1 MPPGPPPHHT
11 APIHACTVQYAHGT
25 ALWLQYYS
33 TQAQGSLNAVY
44 RPRRRPGAVVLV
56 RGQVAAP
63 HGPTHQL
70 TAQLHLHTTNKACVC
85 TVRTK
90 HKVVGSAELEQAK

>member
-1 MPPGPPPHHT
+1 M
-11 APIHACTVQYAHGT
+11 QYIGHVGAQ
-25 ALWLQYYS
+25 ALLFRS
-33 TQAQGSLNAVY
+33 
-44 RPRRRPGAVVLV
+44 RE
-56 RGQVAAP
+56 QVGAP
-63 HGPTHQL
+63 HWPTHQL

>member
-1 MPPGPPPHHT
+1 MQYIGHVGAQ
-11 APIHACTVQYAHGT
+11 AP
-25 ALWLQYYS
+25 LFWS
-33 TQAQGSLNAVY
+33 
-44 RPRRRPGAVVLV
+44 

-63 HGPTHQL
+63 HGPPHQL
-70 TAQLHLHTTNKACVC
+70 TAQLHMHTTNTACVC

>member
-1 MPPGPPPHHT
+1 M
-11 APIHACTVQYAHGT
+11 QYIGHVGAQ
-25 ALWLQYYS
+25 ALLFRS
-33 TQAQGSLNAVY
+33 
-44 RPRRRPGAVVLV
+44 
-56 RGQVAAP
+56 RGQGAAP

-85 TVRTK
+85 TIKTK